1 MITNLECL
9 GYKRSQLYQGD
20 MLVKPATAGPGKV
33 CQAARTDCS
42 IKNMA
47 VDTRVID
54 VYELPIIALK
64 DLLDNPGEY
73 PVLPVESGALLNMAA
88 EH

>member
-1 MITNLECL
+1 MGLCQYHCVHRQVLECL

-20 MLVKPATAGPGKV
+20 MLVKPATAGPGQV

-42 IKNMA
+42 
-47 VDTRVID
+47 
-54 VYELPIIALK
+54 IIALK